1 MKPAPSIIGFTTSSG
16 LGYGLLFAMAAG
28 GIVGLVPIDRWLGIA
43 GFLLALAAITAGLLS
58 STFHLGHPERAWRA
72 LTQWRSSW
80 LSREGV
86 LALFTYVPTLVLAAG
101 WVMMESLSGI
111 IGLMAVAAAILA
123 LATVYCTG
131 MIYADLPPIV
141 AWNQPL
147 TAPIYV
153 AFALMTGL
161 LAVHWL
167 LTLFGVAHLIVGVLT
182 LVAIAAAFALKIVY
196 WRTVKVS
203 TIDRSTTTA
212 GATGLGDGG
221 LVRMLDPPH
230 TQTNYLLEEMGFQIA
245 RKHAR
250 RLRMLAL
257 ALGLFAPL
265 IFTLVTLALTGWA
278 AAATAFCALI
288 FGLVGVLI
296 ERWLFFAEAEHTVTL
311 YYGGS
316 ESLAQQKLPVP
327 AMAERATGQEKS
339 EIPMKAPAPKRRRAP
354 MNPRRATLKSES

>member
-1 MKPAPSIIGFTTSSG
+1 MFGVPH
-16 LGYGLLFAMAAG
+16 L
-28 GIVGLVPIDRWLGIA
+28 IVGI
-43 GFLLALAAITAGLLS
+43 LALAAIAG
-58 STFHLGHPERAWRA
+58 
-72 LTQWRSSW
+72 
-80 LSREGV
+80 
-86 LALFTYVPTLVLAAG
+86 
-101 WVMMESLSGI
+101 
-111 IGLMAVAAAILA
+111 
-123 LATVYCTG
+123 
-131 MIYADLPPIV
+131 
-141 AWNQPL
+141 
-147 TAPIYV
+147 
-153 AFALMTGL
+153 
-161 LAVHWL
+161 
-167 LTLFGVAHLIVGVLT
+167 
-182 LVAIAAAFALKIVY
+182 AFALKILY
-196 WRTVKVS
+196 WRKVKDGPM
-203 TIDRSTTTA
+203 DRSITTTA

-316 ESLAQQKLPVP
+316 GTLAQQKLSVP
-327 AMAERATGQEKS
+327 AVSAKAARQES
-339 EIPMKAPAPKRRRAP
+339 SAPSTKTHTLKRRRAP
-354 MNPRRATLKSES
+354 MNPRRRATLKSQQS